1 LYVPKS
7 FEAPSQEAMHDVICR
22 YPLATVV
29 TQGEAGLTANH
40 LPTTLEQGIGP
51 LGSLRCHVARSNSMW
66 RECSADTHA
75 LAIFQGPDCYVSPNW
90 YPSKGE
96 TGEVVPTWNYIVV
109 HAHGNIRIIDDRDW
123 LLSQVD
129 KLTQHHE
136 STFPRPWSLSDAP
149 DDYVEKMLKS
159 IVGLEFTITRL
170 EGKWKLSQNRSEPD
184 RAGVVAGLRQQ
195 NATVMAD
202 LVERPHG

>member
-1 LYVPKS
+1 MYVPKS
-7 FEAPSQEAMHDVICR
+7 FEAPSQEAMHDVIRR

-40 LPTTLEQGIGP
+40 LPTTFEPAVGP

-66 RECSADTHA
+66 RECSGDTQA

-90 YPSKGE
+90 YPSKAE
-96 TGEVVPTWNYIVV
+96 TGEVVPTWNYIAV

-123 LLSQVD
+123 LRSQVD

-136 STFPRPWSLSDAP
+136 TAFPRPWSLSDAP
-149 DDYVEKMLKS
+149 ASYVEKMLKS
-159 IVGLEFTITRL
+159 IVGLEFTIMRI

-195 NATVMAD
+195 NATIMAD
-202 LVERPHG
+202 LVERPHE

>member
-1 LYVPKS
+1 MYVPKS
-7 FEAPSQEAMHDVICR
+7 FEAPSQEAMHDIIRR

-40 LPTTLEQGIGP
+40 LPTTLEQSIGP

-66 RECSADTHA
+66 RECSADTQA

-90 YPSKGE
+90 YPSKAE
-96 TGEVVPTWNYIVV
+96 TGEVVPTWNYIAV

-136 STFPRPWSLSDAP
+136 SAFPRPWSLSDAP
-149 DDYVEKMLKS
+149 ASYVEKMLKS
-159 IVGLEFTITRL
+159 IVGLEFKITRL

-195 NATVMAD
+195 NANLMAD

>member
-1 LYVPKS
+1 MYVPKS
-7 FEAPSQEAMHDVICR
+7 FEAPSLEAMYDVIR
-22 YPLATVV
+22 HYPLATVV

-51 LGSLRCHVARSNSMW
+51 LGSLRCHVARANSIW
-66 RECSADTHA
+66 RECSADTQA

-90 YPSKGE
+90 YPSKAE

-149 DDYVEKMLKS
+149 GDYVEKMLKS

-195 NATVMAD
+195 NATAMAD